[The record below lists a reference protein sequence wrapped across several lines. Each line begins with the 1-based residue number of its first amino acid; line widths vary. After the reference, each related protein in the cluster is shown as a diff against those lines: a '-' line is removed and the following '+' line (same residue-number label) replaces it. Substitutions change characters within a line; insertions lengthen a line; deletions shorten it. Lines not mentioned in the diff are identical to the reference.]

1 MILILKT
8 PYNPG
13 DADPGKLYTHLHLEL
28 MVYNAS
34 AYTVQLSYAYGS
46 LDSDNLFV
54 CGKGISLQSVSL
66 SGEDLTTLQS
76 EMPKPQEPALPASV
90 RLAYEHLKTALGVEG
105 TLDYNLPATPGAP
118 KPAQTPASTAPS
130 DPVAPSTPPSADP
143 APAAQ
148 PASTTPAA

>member
-1 MILILKT
+1 VILVLSKS
-8 PYNPG
+8 YNPG
-13 DADPGKLYTHLHLEL
+13 DADPGKTYTHLHLEL

-54 CGKGISLQSVSL
+54 CGKGVGLQSVSL

-90 RLAYEHLKTALGVEG
+90 RLAYEHLQAVLKIDG
-105 TLDYNLPATPGAP
+105 TLDYKLPATPG
-118 KPAQTPASTAPS
+118 TPA
-130 DPVAPSTPPSADP
+130 P
-143 APAAQ
+143 APAATPAPTPAPADA
-148 PASTTPAA
+148 PASSTPAA